1 MSWYNNTSTDFID
14 ATQTYTG
21 GSTSIV
27 NGGDDVSN
35 TPSGNITDLI
45 QLVNNDTYVKNIYTD
60 GRIYFYVKDAGN
72 DSGDNYNTRINKD
85 GNLQYYH
92 SFSILTPQKL
102 SGWYDVGGAIA
113 GLETGAIITGASVAT
128 NSTLILQLETSFSS
142 FLTADYAPFKVAT
155 IQNDAI
161 MYELINTL
169 RMNEKGLK
177 NWSTSG
183 MYGNNVQGAGE
194 RTLNLLD
201 AISDNLQTLTPP
213 RSITNMGLLPSQVFA
228 GRVPQIAGNVTELV
242 ATRANALG
250 GWLQNLGN
258 GLTYA
263 GIAGGIYAIY
273 TLIDSSS
280 EEEER
285 DSLMGIAN
293 LREQIQ
299 KQIADGTGQ
308 DLQTNTYIYVDSLT
322 IDQTTNNGY
331 TTAGIYIITITNDAI
346 LELKIENNPSSVLVA
361 SIVNVLK
368 SSDQF
373 SLNDEIFI
381 SKTDLNGTGADL
393 RIVVSALR
401 SLEYIAEKNDI
412 YLSSSI
418 FERQNRQRRR
428 QYIPN
433 KDDFSDGLNVTETF
447 TSEPTGESLSQI
459 NISLK
464 LDTSQF
470 NYDASGNLQLNNYSQ
485 IAQNQTDIA
494 TNTANLSTNT
504 GNISAIDTRTGN
516 LETYTA
522 SLQTQINTANTNI
535 SQNATDIGN
544 NATQISTNQTIN
556 QLGISTNAQSI
567 ITINNTLST
576 IQTDINNLQSSDT
589 DVYKLLLNNNET
601 YSTTTD
607 HIVNIGFNKEEF
619 SSVLFNLIMGAVKVA
634 SGLNDIPFSIT
645 DFSRYYFGLYPSA
658 TRLNYDPVI
667 TLVKQDNSKYYNDTN
682 WNSGGLTQFGAYY
695 FTNISSGVVYDL
707 NKRFECYLNI
717 RFRTLDS
724 SGNNYILRTA
734 YEFEEVV
741 GTPSYAH
748 DINKMAF
755 YYRDGNFYFSHL
767 CKYNLTY
774 YAIRLNQDILSDF
787 LNPLVTFSNTT
798 PVYGNSAGYLDLNIT
813 GGGFSEQLYLS
824 IKESFY
830 SVSQATI
837 EGLINTSANSNPLFC
852 GMVQSTQLTNHDPFG
867 IIRLEYPQYTSGNLF
882 KIARLEIEYQIM
894 RNNGYYDSSGSWVST
909 GWIPAIPQT
918 QQDLNNMY
926 EELVIEFYQSYS
938 DTSPTL
944 TTLIDTRQFYTTTTN
959 TIIIDFDL
967 SPDLYTYTYEKW
979 IIKPRFT
986 AQFSSGYPAFGVAG
1000 YHLVPNQRSAFIHK
1014 VKMFRYIQ
1022 KTIARE
1028 QVEEFSDGVNHTLS
1042 TFNYNKM
1049 TLHIALNRNT
1059 APFQD
1064 IWYKLNDNLDANKY
1078 TITIPQTF
1086 NTTNL
1091 SDITDLPPN
1100 VLSLPVDSINLTQPF
1115 FISQGQSTITES
1127 NHILI
1132 IGDENLSNRLYIT
1145 HYGWRFLLPTDN
1157 DITETDLDNL
1167 DYVKNYNYYHR
1178 TAVCDRFLSC
1188 KEFYADVIDFKRLLI
1203 DGSLSYDEMTTSE
1216 FGTLSNSSDGNNIK
1230 SLASVNIQ
1238 NLYGLTASGY
1248 LYFDT
1253 TNGFSTNSGSGG
1265 SSYWTQLNAVTIYY
1279 PNTIECDRVNA
1290 TTLVLSGV
1298 ASSITFSDGTFLQTA
1313 SGLNAYTD
1321 ADVRN
1326 VLSQSASPS
1335 ISWDANNNFFV
1346 VNQSILS
1353 DIANNNT
1360 AITTNTANIATNTAD
1375 LTTIFNDI
1383 SFTNPS
1389 YLTFAKN
1396 IQLPNGDVISS
1407 VYTDADVRNVLSQS
1421 ASPTISWNATYNSF
1435 ELDAVIIGLISNNNL
1450 AITANN
1456 ADITTNANNIATNT
1470 GNIATNANNIATNT
1484 NNIATNTANIAAN
1497 TADLTAIFNS
1507 ISFSHPAYL
1516 SFAKNIVLPNGDIIS
1531 SVYNDTNVLS
1541 VLQNSAGDNLVWNAT
1556 TNKIDLE
1563 TNLSIGSGFTY
1574 NNATGTLSVTKF
1586 SGNGSLLTQ
1595 LDAGN
1600 VSTGTLPVL
1609 RGGTGKTSY
1618 STTGGLLIGNPSG
1631 NPYLISQDANLT
1643 YDVITGVL
1651 KVNVVEFA
1659 DQTQISTAPTTY
1671 NDADVRN
1678 VLSQSASSS
1687 ISWDATNNYFE
1698 LDSSLLSVI
1707 STNIVN
1713 IATNSTNIITN
1724 TGDIATIFNDISF
1737 TNPTTLIIDKDIDV
1751 LNKIIVGKGG
1761 NAVNSTPT
1769 IFLDG
1774 ANQNTISS
1782 QIIFGDSGSQ
1792 AGTYKQ
1798 GFSINYDSADNKLKI
1813 SADHDADSVLDT
1825 PHYLTISRGTGNVGI
1840 SNDVPT
1846 EKLDVAGNIKLS
1858 GNINFSDGSLI
1869 NSNKLYLCKLK
1880 YVNLGNL
1887 ATASTWV
1894 YKQNQFNTT
1903 FLINEGGFTLGTNGI
1918 IIPVSGYYEIHI
1930 NNYFDNITT
1939 DRGSLI
1945 SALAINGAFS
1955 NEDYICGTY
1964 IRFDSGLRGSRGNNG
1979 TITRYLT
1986 QGDQIATAWFESG
1999 DSSVINIGLNGSS
2012 FTLRRI
2018 G

>member
-27 NGGDDVSN
+27 NGGGDDVTD

-45 QLVNNDTYVKNIYTD
+45 QLVNNDTFVKNVYTD
-60 GRIYFYVKDAGN
+60 GRIYFYVKEADN
-72 DSGDNYNTRINKD
+72 DSGYNYNTRINND
-85 GNLQYYH
+85 GVLQYYH
-92 SFSILTPQKL
+92 SYTLLAPTKL
-102 SGWYDVGGAIA
+102 SGFYNVGDAIT
-113 GLETGAIITGASVAT
+113 GLETGAFLTGAA
-128 NSTLILQLETSFSS
+128 
-142 FLTADYAPFKVAT
+142 VAT
-155 IQNDAI
+155 IQG
-161 MYELINTL
+161 EVTL
-169 RMNEKGLK
+169 LQTGLATITGDYAVFKPETTAQIIDLYNLLHTLWTGKGLGGK
-177 NWSTSG
+177 NGWKESPETKEFFDSLF
-183 MYGNNVQGAGE
+183 N
-194 RTLNLLD
+194 
-201 AISDNLQTLTPP
+201 S
-213 RSITNMGLLPSQVFA
+213 
-228 GRVPQIAGNVTELV
+228 
-242 ATRANALG
+242 LG
-250 GWLQNLGN
+250 GVVDNTTNLGASAVLPQVAKIKGTTETFLSIFIN
-258 GLTYA
+258 RFNTSLTYA
-263 GIAGGIYAIY
+263 TIGAGIYGIY
-273 TLIDSSS
+273 KILDS
-280 EEEER
+280 EDR
-285 DSLMGIAN
+285 DSQENDLLTIQRLRLDTEKNVAN
-293 LREQIQ
+293 GDTSSQQVSHI
-299 KQIADGTGQ
+299 
-308 DLQTNTYIYVDSLT
+308 YIDYLI
-322 IDQTTNNGY
+322 IDQTTNNNF
-331 TTAGIYIITITNDAI
+331 TTAGIYRVEIQKGAKLS
-346 LELKIENNPSSVLVA
+346 LEVKDVSGTLQAELLVVENIGSGFSV
-361 SIVNVLK
+361 NE
-368 SSDQF
+368 
-373 SLNDEIFI
+373 EIFI
-381 SKTDLNGTGADL
+381 NKSDIGGTTGQL
-393 RIVVSALR
+393 RIVVSQLA
-401 SLEYIAEKNDI
+401 SFEYILQQDEI
-412 YLSSSI
+412 RLST
-418 FERQNRQRRR
+418 RLQQVDNRIRRR

-433 KDDFSDGLNVTETF
+433 KDDFSDGLNVSQTF
-447 TSEPTGESLSQI
+447 TSEQTGESLSQI

-470 NYDASGNLQLNNYSQ
+470 NYDATGNLQLTNHSQ

-494 TNTANLSTNT
+494 TNS

-567 ITINNTLST
+567 ITINGTLST

-607 HIVNIGFNKEEF
+607 HIVNIGFNKTEF
-619 SSVLFNLIMGAVKVA
+619 SSVLFNLIMGAVKVN

-682 WNSGGLTQFGAYY
+682 WNNGGLVQMGAYY

-707 NKRFECYLNI
+707 NKRFEWYGNI

-724 SGNNYILRTA
+724 SGNNYIIRTA

-741 GTPSYAH
+741 GIPSYAH
-748 DINKMAF
+748 DTNKMAF

-774 YAIRLNQDILSDF
+774 YAIRFNQDVLIDF
-787 LNPLVTFSNTT
+787 LNPTVTFSNTT
-798 PVYGNSAGYLDLNIT
+798 TVYGNSAGYLDLNVT
-813 GGGFSEQLYLS
+813 GGGFNEQLYLS

-830 SVSQATI
+830 TVTQATI
-837 EGLINTSANSNPLFC
+837 EGLINSGANNNPLFC
-852 GMVQSTQLTNHDPFG
+852 GMVQKYQGSIHDPFG
-867 IIRLEYPQYTSGNLF
+867 LIRLEYPTYSSGNLY
-882 KIARLEIEYQIM
+882 KLGRLEIEYQIM
-894 RNNGYYDSSGSWVST
+894 RNNGYYDASNNWVST
-909 GWIPAIPQT
+909 GWIPAIPTT

-926 EELVIEFYQSYS
+926 EELVFEFYQSYS
-938 DTSPTL
+938 DTSPSL
-944 TTLIDTRQFYTTTTN
+944 TILIDTRQIYSTTTN
-959 TIIIDFDL
+959 TIIINFDL

-979 IIKPRFT
+979 IIKPRFNSNF
-986 AQFSSGYPAFGVAG
+986 ASGYPLFPSTG
-1000 YHLVPNQRSAFIHK
+1000 YSLVPNQRSAFIHK
-1014 VKMFRYIQ
+1014 VKLFQYIQ
-1022 KTIARE
+1022 KTVVRE

-1049 TLHIALNRNT
+1049 TLHAGLNRNT
-1059 APFQD
+1059 SPFQD

-1100 VLSLPVDSINLTQPF
+1100 VLSLPVDSINFTQPF
-1115 FISQGQSTITES
+1115 FISQGQSGITES

-1145 HYGWRFLLPTDN
+1145 HYGWRFLLPIDN

-1253 TNGFSTNSGSGG
+1253 TNGFTTNSGSGG

-1326 VLSQSASPS
+1326 VLSQSASPT
-1335 ISWDANNNFFV
+1335 ISWDATNNFFV

-1360 AITTNTANIATNTAD
+1360 AITTNTGNIANNSAD
-1375 LTTIFNDI
+1375 LALIFTDMSFSHPSYI
-1383 SFTNPS
+1383 SFG
-1389 YLTFAKN
+1389 KN
-1396 IQLPNGDVISS
+1396 IQLPNGDIISTAPIT
-1407 VYTDADVRNVLSQS
+1407 YTDADVRNVLSQS
-1421 ASPTISWNATYNSF
+1421 GSSSISWDSTNNYFVVNQSILTDIA
-1435 ELDAVIIGLISNNNL
+1435 NNNT
-1450 AITANN
+1450 AITTNTGNIATNTNN
-1456 ADITTNANNIATNT
+1456 IATNTNNIATNTGNITTNANNIATNT
-1470 GNIATNANNIATNT
+1470 GNITTNT
-1484 NNIATNTANIAAN
+1484 NNIATNTA
-1497 TADLTAIFNS
+1497 DLALIFTDM
-1507 ISFSHPAYL
+1507 SFSHPSYI
-1516 SFAKNIVLPNGDIIS
+1516 SFGKDIQLPNGDIIS

-1609 RGGTGKTSY
+1609 RGGTGKTSF

-1659 DQTQISTAPTTY
+1659 DQTQISSASSSGYT
-1671 NDADVRN
+1671 DADVRN

-1698 LDSSLLSVI
+1698 LNQTLYNVI
-1707 STNIVN
+1707 SNNIVN
-1713 IATNSTNIITN
+1713 INTNTANIATNTA
-1724 TGDIATIFNDISF
+1724 DIALIFNDISF
-1737 TNPTTLIIDKDIDV
+1737 TNPSYLFIDKNIDV
-1751 LNKIIVGKGG
+1751 LNEIIVGKGG
-1761 NAVNSTPT
+1761 NAVSSTPM
-1769 IFLDG
+1769 IFLNG
-1774 ANQNTISS
+1774 ANQKTISS
-1782 QIIFGDSGSQ
+1782 QIIFGDSGNAQ
-1792 AGTYKQ
+1792 GTYKQ
-1798 GFSINYDSADNKLKI
+1798 GFSINYDSSTNRLKI
-1813 SADHDADSVLDT
+1813 SADHDANSVLDT
-1825 PHYLTISRGTGNVGI
+1825 PHYLTISRGTGYIGVSTDN
-1840 SNDVPT
+1840 PT
-1846 EKLDVAGNIKLS
+1846 ERLDVAGNIKLN
-1858 GNINFSDGSLI
+1858 GNIFFFDGSSI

-1880 YVNLGNL
+1880 YGSLGDL
-1887 ATASTWV
+1887 ATNNTWI

-1903 FLINEGGFTLGTNGI
+1903 FLINEGSFTLGTNGV
-1918 IIPVSGYYEIHI
+1918 IIPVSGYYEINI
-1930 NNYFDNITT
+1930 INYFNNITG

-1945 SALAINGAFS
+1945 SALAVNGS
-1955 NEDYICGTY
+1955 VITDDYICGSY
-1964 IRFDSGLRGSRGNNG
+1964 IRFDGGTRGSRGNSG
-1979 TITRYLT
+1979 TITRYLN
-1986 QGDQIATAWFESG
+1986 QNEQVATCWYETG
-1999 DSSVINIGLNGSS
+1999 DSSVVNLGTTGSS
-2012 FTLRRI
+2012 FTLKKI

>member
-14 ATQTYTG
+14 ATQTFTG

-27 NGGDDVSN
+27 NGGDDVTD

-45 QLVNNDTYVKNIYTD
+45 QLVNNDTFVKNIYTG
-60 GRIYFYVKDAGN
+60 GRIYFYVKEADN
-72 DSGDNYNTRINKD
+72 DSGDNYNTRINSD
-85 GNLQYYH
+85 GNLEYYH
-92 SFSILTPQKL
+92 SYTLFNPTKL
-102 SGWYDVGGAIA
+102 AGWYGVRDGII
-113 GLETGAIITGASVAT
+113 GLEATTFLLSATTAT
-128 NSTLILQLETSFSS
+128 NSGLILELETSLST
-142 FLTADYAPFKVAT
+142 FLTTDYAPFKVAT

-161 MYELINTL
+161 LYELINTL
-169 RMNEKGLK
+169 RLNTNGLK

-183 MYGNNVQGAGE
+183 VYGNNIQGAGQ
-194 RTLNLLD
+194 RTADLLD
-201 AISDNLQTLTPP
+201 AISGNLQSITPP
-213 RSITNMGLLPSQVFA
+213 QSITNMGLTAPAVFA
-228 GRVPQIAGNVTELV
+228 GRVPQLSANVTELV
-242 ATRANALG
+242 ASKANALL
-250 GWLQNLGN
+250 GWLNQLGN

-273 TLIDSSS
+273 TIIDN
-280 EEEER
+280 ENEKEDKEV
-285 DSLMGIAN
+285 LLGIAN
-293 LREQIQ
+293 LREQIE
-299 KQIADGTGQ
+299 KQIENGTGN
-308 DLQTNTYIYVDSLT
+308 DLLTNTYLFRDGLT

-331 TTAGIYIITITNDAI
+331 TNEGIYIVGIQNDAV
-346 LELKIENNPSSVLVA
+346 LELKIEYNSSSVLVA
-361 SIVNVLK
+361 SIISVFK
-368 SSDQF
+368 TSDQF

-381 SKTDLNGTGADL
+381 LKSDLDGSGNDL
-393 RIVVSALR
+393 KIVVTSLR
-401 SLEYIAEKNDI
+401 SLKYMADKSDQF
-412 YLSSSI
+412 LSDRV
-418 FERQNRQRRR
+418 FQAQNRQRRR

-433 KDDFSDGLNVTETF
+433 KDDFSDGFNVNETF

-464 LDTSQF
+464 IDTSQF
-470 NYDASGNLQLNNYSQ
+470 NYDASGNLQLTNYSQ

-494 TNTANLSTNT
+494 TNTANLSTIQT
-504 GNISAIDTRTGN
+504 DLSAIDTRTGN

-522 SLQTQINTANTNI
+522 SLQTQINTANVNI

-544 NATQISTNQTIN
+544 NATQISTNHTIN

-567 ITINNTLST
+567 FTINNTLST
-576 IQTDINNLQSSDT
+576 IQNDINNLQSSDT

-619 SSVLFNLIMGAVKVA
+619 SSVLFNLIMGAVKVN
-634 SGLNDIPFSIT
+634 SGLNDIPFNET

-667 TLVKQDNSKYYNDTN
+667 TLVKQDNSKYYNDSN
-682 WNSGGLTQFGAYY
+682 WNNGGLVQMGAYY

-707 NKRFECYLNI
+707 NKRFEWYGNI
-717 RFRTLDS
+717 RFRNLDS

-748 DINKMAF
+748 DTNKMAF

-774 YAIRLNQDILSDF
+774 YAIRLNQDILNDTF

-798 PVYGNSAGYLDLNIT
+798 PVYGNSAGYLELIVT
-813 GGGFSEQLYLS
+813 GGGFNEQLYLS

-830 SVSQATI
+830 SVTQATI
-837 EGLINTSANSNPLFC
+837 EGLITTSANSNPLFC
-852 GMVQSTQLTNHDPFG
+852 GMVQSDLLTTHDPFG

-882 KIARLEIEYQIM
+882 KIARLEIEYEIM
-894 RNNGYYDSSGSWVST
+894 RNNGYYDGSGNWVST
-909 GWIPAIPQT
+909 GWVTAIPTT

-938 DTSPTL
+938 DTTPTL
-944 TTLIDTRQFYTTTTN
+944 TTLINTRQFYTTTTN

-967 SPDLYTYTYEKW
+967 SPDLYTYTYQKW

-986 AQFSSGYPAFGVAG
+986 AQFSSGYPTFGVAG

-1042 TFNYNKM
+1042 AFSYNKM
-1049 TLHIALNRNT
+1049 TLHLGLNRNT

-1115 FISQGQSTITES
+1115 FVSQGQSTITQS

-1145 HYGWRFLLPTDN
+1145 HYGWRFLLPTESN
-1157 DITETDLDNL
+1157 ITETDLDNF
-1167 DYVKNYNYYHR
+1167 DYLKNYNYYHR
-1178 TAVCDRFLSC
+1178 TAVCDRFFSC

-1203 DGSLSYDEMTTSE
+1203 DGNLSYDEMTTSE
-1216 FGTLSNSSDGNNIK
+1216 FSTLSVNSDGNNIK

-1238 NLYGLTASGY
+1238 NLYGLTSSGY

-1298 ASSITFSDGTFLQTA
+1298 ASSITFSDGSFLETA

-1326 VLSQSASPS
+1326 VLSQSASPT
-1335 ISWDANNNFFV
+1335 ISWDATNNFFV
-1346 VNQSILS
+1346 VNPTILS

-1360 AITTNTANIATNTAD
+1360 AITTNTGNIATNTTNIATNTADIATNTTNIATNTANIATNTANIATNTGNIATNATNIATNTANITTNANNIATNTAD

-1389 YLTFAKN
+1389 YLILGKN

-1407 VYTDADVRNVLSQS
+1407 VY
-1421 ASPTISWNATYNSF
+1421 
-1435 ELDAVIIGLISNNNL
+1435 
-1450 AITANN
+1450 
-1456 ADITTNANNIATNT
+1456 
-1470 GNIATNANNIATNT
+1470 
-1484 NNIATNTANIAAN
+1484 
-1497 TADLTAIFNS
+1497 
-1507 ISFSHPAYL
+1507 
-1516 SFAKNIVLPNGDIIS
+1516 
-1531 SVYNDTNVLS
+1531 NDTNVSTLI
-1541 VLQNSAGDNLVWNAT
+1541 QNSVGTNLVWNGT
-1556 TNKIDLE
+1556 TNKIDLASSI
-1563 TNLSIGSGFTY
+1563 TIGSSFSY
-1574 NNATGTLSVTKF
+1574 NNANATLSVFKF

-1595 LDAGN
+1595 LDAN
-1600 VSTGTLPVL
+1600 NINSGTLPVN

-1618 STTGGLLIGNPSG
+1618 FTTGGLLIGNPSG

-1643 YDVITGVL
+1643 YDVISSVL
-1651 KVNVVEFA
+1651 KVNTIEFA
-1659 DQTQISTAPTTY
+1659 DQTQISTAPTTTPAY
-1671 NDADVRN
+1671 TDADVRN
-1678 VLSQSASSS
+1678 VLSTSGSTF
-1687 ISWDATNNYFE
+1687 IIWDTNTNQFN
-1698 LDSSLLSVI
+1698 LDIDNISSLY
-1707 STNIVN
+1707 
-1713 IATNSTNIITN
+1713 
-1724 TGDIATIFNDISF
+1724 TGDVNTISDGYLRIAKNNGSGGVRSMRLHYNSSFDMCWSDYGSTTI
-1737 TNPTTLIIDKDIDV
+1737 TETTPFRIAYSAPANSMFINSQGDLEV
-1751 LNKIIVGKGG
+1751 LNEIFVGKGG
-1761 NAVNSTPT
+1761 DAFNSTPT
-1769 IFLDG
+1769 IFLNG
-1774 ANQNTISS
+1774 ANQKGVSS
-1782 QIIFGDSGSQ
+1782 QIIFGDSGSTA
-1792 AGTYKQ
+1792 AGVYRQ
-1798 GFSINYDSADNKLKI
+1798 GFSLLYDSSGNKLKI
-1813 SADHDADSVLDT
+1813 TGDADGNSVLDQ
-1825 PHYLTISRGTGNVGI
+1825 PHYLTISRGTGYIGI
-1840 SNDVPT
+1840 SNDAPA
-1846 EKLDVAGNIKLS
+1846 ERLDVAGNIKLNGS
-1858 GNINFSDGSLI
+1858 INFFDGTTIS
-1869 NSNKLYLCKLK
+1869 SNQLYLCKAK
-1880 YVNLGNL
+1880 YVSSLSV
-1887 ATASTWV
+1887 ATANTWV
-1894 YKQNQFNTT
+1894 IPQNQFDTT
-1903 FLINEGGFTLGTNGI
+1903 LLINEGSFSLGTNGI

-1930 NNYFDNITT
+1930 NSYFSDITI
-1939 DRGSLI
+1939 DRGSMI
-1945 SALAINGAFS
+1945 TAIAINGTYSF
-1955 NEDYICGTY
+1955 EDYICGSY

-1979 TITRYLT
+1979 TIVRYLNAN
-1986 QGDQIATAWFESG
+1986 DQVCTAWYETG
-1999 DSSVINIGLNGSS
+1999 DSSSVTLSVNGSS
-2012 FTLRRI
+2012 FTLKKI

>member
-1 MSWYNNTSTDFID
+1 MSWYNNNDNNSFID
-14 ATQTYTG
+14 ATQTFTNGSSLVVSGNGGTDIELSDLLELKLDHFENEYEESDPSLALNLYLKNNNTNGEIRFYTNDAVNNNDVSNDKLTYNTKIGKDGKLYIYYTYNPLISAAIFSGWTNVIDNIIANKQAGFNNAAAIVTTTATLQTQITTIDGILSATNAIVGQHTVILADHEARLISLGTTAFCDDIEEEFTEGTATILSQIRDNINDAQQNIFDRIVADTQGSAVATSLNVLRAQRVNLITSIGTNLLFGGSVAGIIGLAYALIDKISLNNTERDINASLKTLEYAKNKPDKNIIDKIYIGGLQIDQNTNNGFTTTGIYNDIDVGNSGKITIEITSGLLAEIKSVDDHSTGNFSIGDTISIPKSSIG
-21 GSTSIV
+21 GST
-27 NGGDDVSN
+27 
-35 TPSGNITDLI
+35 
-45 QLVNNDTYVKNIYTD
+45 
-60 GRIYFYVKDAGN
+60 
-72 DSGDNYNTRINKD
+72 
-85 GNLQYYH
+85 GNL
-92 SFSILTPQKL
+92 
-102 SGWYDVGGAIA
+102 
-113 GLETGAIITGASVAT
+113 IINVTAVASVVEILERFIIEREDEAT
-128 NSTLILQLETSFSS
+128 N
-142 FLTADYAPFKVAT
+142 
-155 IQNDAI
+155 
-161 MYELINTL
+161 IN
-169 RMNEKGLK
+169 N
-177 NWSTSG
+177 
-183 MYGNNVQGAGE
+183 
-194 RTLNLLD
+194 
-201 AISDNLQTLTPP
+201 
-213 RSITNMGLLPSQVFA
+213 
-228 GRVPQIAGNVTELV
+228 
-242 ATRANALG
+242 
-250 GWLQNLGN
+250 
-258 GLTYA
+258 
-263 GIAGGIYAIY
+263 
-273 TLIDSSS
+273 
-280 EEEER
+280 
-285 DSLMGIAN
+285 
-293 LREQIQ
+293 
-299 KQIADGTGQ
+299 
-308 DLQTNTYIYVDSLT
+308 
-322 IDQTTNNGY
+322 
-331 TTAGIYIITITNDAI
+331 
-346 LELKIENNPSSVLVA
+346 
-361 SIVNVLK
+361 
-368 SSDQF
+368 
-373 SLNDEIFI
+373 
-381 SKTDLNGTGADL
+381 
-393 RIVVSALR
+393 RI
-401 SLEYIAEKNDI
+401 
-412 YLSSSI
+412 
-418 FERQNRQRRR
+418 RRR
-428 QYIPN
+428 QFIPN
-433 KDDFSDGLNVTETF
+433 KNDFNDGLNVSETNITET
-447 TSEPTGESLSQI
+447 SGEITKEL

-464 LDTSQF
+464 IDTSQF
-470 NYDASGNLQLNNYSQ
+470 NYDASGNLQLTNYSQ
-485 IAQNQTDIA
+485 IAQNATDIA
-494 TNTANLSTNT
+494 TNSSSISANT
-504 GNISAIDTRTGN
+504 GNISSIDTRTGN

-535 SQNATDIGN
+535 SQNASDIGN

-619 SSVLFNLIMGAVKVA
+619 SSVLFNLIMGAVKVN

-645 DFSRYYFGLYPSA
+645 DFSYYYFGTYPDMK
-658 TRLNYDPVI
+658 RLNYNEVI

-682 WNSGGLTQFGAYY
+682 WNNGGLVQMGAYY

-707 NKRFECYLNI
+707 NKRFEWYGNI
-717 RFRTLDS
+717 RFRTLNS
-724 SGNNYILRTA
+724 SGNNYIVRTA

-741 GTPSYAH
+741 GIPSYAH
-748 DINKMAF
+748 DINKLSF

-774 YAIRLNQDILSDF
+774 YAIRLNQDVLIDF
-787 LNPLVTFSNTT
+787 LNPIVTFSNTT
-798 PVYGNSAGYLDLNIT
+798 PVYGNSAGYLDLNVT
-813 GGGFSEQLYLS
+813 GGGFNEQLYLS

-830 SVSQATI
+830 TVTQATI
-837 EGLINTSANSNPLFC
+837 EGLINTSPNSNPLFC
-852 GMVQSTQLTNHDPFG
+852 GMVQKYQGSIHDPFG
-867 IIRLEYPQYTSGNLF
+867 IIRLEYPTYSSGSLY

-894 RNNGYYDSSGSWVST
+894 RNNGYYDGNGNWVPT
-909 GWIPAIPQT
+909 GWVPAIPQT

-979 IIKPRFT
+979 IIKSRFNSNF
-986 AQFSSGYPAFGVAG
+986 ASGYPLFPSVG
-1000 YHLVPNQRSAFIHK
+1000 YSLVPNQRSAFIHK
-1014 VKMFRYIQ
+1014 VKLFQYIQ
-1022 KTIARE
+1022 KTVARE

-1042 TFNYNKM
+1042 TFNYNKI
-1049 TLHIALNRNT
+1049 TFHAGLNRNT
-1059 APFQD
+1059 SPFQD
-1064 IWYKLNDNLDANKY
+1064 IWYKLNNNLDANKY
-1078 TITIPQTF
+1078 TITIPQIF
-1086 NTTNL
+1086 NTTKL
-1091 SDITDLPPN
+1091 SDLTDLPPN
-1100 VLSLPVDSINLTQPF
+1100 VNSLPIDSINFTQPF
-1115 FISQGQSTITES
+1115 FISSGQSSITDN

-1157 DITETDLDNL
+1157 DITETDLDNF
-1167 DYVKNYNYYHR
+1167 DYVKNYNYYHK
-1178 TAVCDRFLSC
+1178 TASCDRFFSC

-1203 DGSLSYDEMTTSE
+1203 DGSLSYDEMTTGE
-1216 FGTLSNSSDGNNIK
+1216 FGTLSQNSDGNNIK

-1253 TNGFSTNSGSGG
+1253 VNGFSTNAGSGG

-1353 DIANNNT
+1353 DITNNAT
-1360 AITTNTANIATNTAD
+1360 AITTNTGNIATNSAD
-1375 LTTIFNDI
+1375 LALIFTDMSFSHPSYI
-1383 SFTNPS
+1383 SFG
-1389 YLTFAKN
+1389 KN
-1396 IQLPNGDVISS
+1396 IQLPNGDIISS

-1456 ADITTNANNIATNT
+1456 ADIATNTGNITTNANNIATNT

-1507 ISFSHPAYL
+1507 ISFTHPAYL

-1574 NNATGTLSVTKF
+1574 NNTTGTLSVTKF

-1813 SADHDADSVLDT
+1813 SGDNDADSVLDT
-1825 PHYLTISRGTGNVGI
+1825 PHYLTIARGTGNVGI

-1858 GNINFSDGSLI
+1858 GNINFSDGSSI
-1869 NSNKLYLCKLK
+1869 NSNKLYLCKLR
-1880 YVNLGNL
+1880 YVNSGDL

-1903 FLINEGGFTLGTNGI
+1903 FLINEGGFTLGTNGV
-1918 IIPVSGYYEIHI
+1918 IIPETAYYEIHI
-1930 NNYFDNITT
+1930 NNYFDNITD
-1939 DRGSLI
+1939 DRGSII
-1945 SALAINGAFS
+1945 SALAINGTFS

-1979 TITRYLT
+1979 TIVRYLT
-1986 QGDQIATAWFESG
+1986 QGDQISTAWYETA
-1999 DSSVINIGLNGSS
+1999 DSSVINLGLNGSS
-2012 FTLRRI
+2012 FTVKRI
-2018 G
+2018 S